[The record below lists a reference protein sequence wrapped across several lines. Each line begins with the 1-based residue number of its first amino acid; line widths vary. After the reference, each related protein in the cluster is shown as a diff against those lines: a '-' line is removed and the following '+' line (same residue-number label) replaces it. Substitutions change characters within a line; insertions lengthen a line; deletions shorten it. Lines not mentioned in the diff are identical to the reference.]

1 MVMLPDYPDRVIA
14 ENQKRLDRISLTFTL
29 VLVSAGA
36 WWLIGSLTSDS
47 DPLIRFGPVAILFSS
62 ALLVTDLVRFGPSER
77 SRVATGCN
85 ILWTPLLAFTEYHR
99 ESGADVFPLIIQFSV
114 VLVLFWFSR
123 QTLGGS
129 LKSRRWR
136 GLTTLPGIGIAIPI
150 ISSITN
156 PFSWVIVIFPALII
170 AALDLST
177 RDELHEDRQAFSSRL
192 RKSESILLRFQ
203 SDFPGMQQSSSL
215 IKSAREVGWKDP
227 KRGLHLISQAELEV
241 ERLVAI
247 RDDLKE
253 IKFDS
258 KQAIDDLEK
267 ITGISGGPRKIFD
280 LALEEEE
287 TGSFREAEKL
297 FRLAKSNSKEIGEH
311 WLSAMKAIDIAEKN
325 IGDESGHL
333 VDELRSSISEA
344 KKLMGEEK
352 PKNALSIAESIPERM
367 SRISLLLE
375 EASQSV
381 DEAEKSIGGL
391 DFEVPDSISQKI
403 TQAKDAIERGDAP
416 LAKGLADS
424 INREFRITNEST
436 QMVRRALRQ
445 RSLMEERFPSGDSSL
460 KWKERLDNIASLAA
474 DEEWP
479 EAAEILSRLT
489 FDLEKYD
496 SERKES
502 LEMLQFLQKD
512 WYSLRKKLDSSKIPT
527 NEENRVEAEKSLSK
541 AEEDLESGDLQSFI
555 INIEIADLAMET
567 LRRLV

>member
-47 DPLIRFGPVAILFSS
+47 SSLIRFGPVAILFSS
-62 ALLVTDLVRFGPSER
+62 ALLVSDLVRFGPLER
-77 SRVATGCN
+77 LRVATGCN
-85 ILWTPLLAFTEYHR
+85 ILWTPLLAFTEFHR
-99 ESGADVFPLIIQFSV
+99 ENEAEVFPLIIQFSV

-150 ISSITN
+150 IYSITN
-156 PFSWVIVIFPALII
+156 PFSWIFVIFPALII
-170 AALDLST
+170 AAIDLST
-177 RDELHEDRQAFSSRL
+177 RDDLHEDRQAFSLRL
-192 RKSESILLRFQ
+192 RKSESILLKFQ

-215 IKSAREVGWKDP
+215 IKTAREVGWKDP

-241 ERLVAI
+241 ERLVAV

-253 IKFDS
+253 IKSDA
-258 KQAIDDLEK
+258 KKAIDDLEK

-280 LALEEEE
+280 LAIEEEE

-297 FRLAKSNSKEIGEH
+297 FRLAKSNSKEIEEH
-311 WLSAMKAIDIAEKN
+311 WLSAMKAIDIAEKR

-333 VDELRSSISEA
+333 VDEIRSSLSQA

-352 PKNALSIAESIPERM
+352 PENALSIAESIPERM
-367 SRISLLLE
+367 SRISLLLK
-375 EASQSV
+375 EASKSV

-403 TQAKDAIERGDAP
+403 TQAKDAIGRGDAP

-424 INREFRITNEST
+424 ITREFRITNESI

-445 RSLMEERFPSGDSSL
+445 RSLMEERFPSGESSL
-460 KWKERLDNIASLAA
+460 KWKERLDNIESLAA
-474 DEEWP
+474 DEEWS

-489 FDLEKYD
+489 FDLDKFE

-502 LEMLQFLQKD
+502 LEMLQFLQED

-541 AEEDLESGDLQSFI
+541 AEEDLESGDLQAFI
-555 INIEIADLAMET
+555 VNIEIADMAMET
-567 LRRLV
+567 LRRSV